1 MKSLASRADRQIG
14 VDAASVGVIAP
25 EWKSSDGP
33 GRGSSAKRMESLLR
47 LLAAPRAYARRDGEI
62 VEVIAEKRGVAVVS
76 GRASAQ
82 ALAELLSSG
91 AVRCLMKQGRPRFE
105 LTEEGRATFYRL
117 GRGDQGFAD
126 QHRVIEEVRLDPG
139 AGGGMARRNLRE
151 DPLAMLA
158 RQEQGGF
165 AVPPA
170 AIAAGERLRRDIHQ
184 ASLPPKTTSNWD
196 RLVVDGAGPGTGLTL
211 SEAQAAARAR
221 VNAAMV
227 AVGPDFAG
235 PLFDLCGFSRG
246 IGEIEKGLGLPVR
259 SGKVVLALA
268 LRTLARHYGFSDEAR
283 GATGQP
289 IRRWGTPDSRPEITA
304 PPRP

>member
-1 MKSLASRADRQIG
+1 MRRLALCANLQENTDALSARA
-14 VDAASVGVIAP
+14 IAP
-25 EWKSSDGP
+25 ERKSFDGP
-33 GRGSSAKRMESLLR
+33 DREASAKRMENLLR
-47 LLAAPRAYARRDGEI
+47 LLAAPQAYARRDDEI
-62 VEVIAEKRGVAVVS
+62 VEVIAEKKGVAVVS
-76 GRASAQ
+76 GRAPAQ
-82 ALAELLSSG
+82 ALAGLLSSG
-91 AVRCLMKQGRPRFE
+91 AVRCLMKQGRPRFVI
-105 LTEEGRATFYRL
+105 TEEGRAAFFRL
-117 GRGDQGFAD
+117 GRGDERFAD
-126 QHRVIEEVRLDPG
+126 QHRTIENVRLDEE
-139 AGGGMARRNLRE
+139 AGGGTARRNLRE

-246 IGEIEKGLGLPVR
+246 IGEIEKNLGLPVR

-283 GATGQP
+283 GGTGQP
-289 IRRWGTPDSRPEITA
+289 IRHWGTPDSRPEF
-304 PPRP
+304 PL